1 MSRHMGVP
9 NVYQGNIHNSD
20 NSETL
25 EMMLEKWYEHE
36 LFRFRLSPSEAQA
49 ALIDVIKKSRCETIV
64 EEAIKESMH

>member
-9 NVYQGNIHNSD
+9 NVYQGNIHNFD

-36 LFRFRLSPSEAQA
+36 LFRLSPSEAQA
-49 ALIDVIKKSRCETIV
+49 ALIDVIKKSRCEPIV